1 MLIIIFLKLFQKID
15 AEETLCNLFYDTA
28 IIHIDKPHK
37 DSKKG
42 ERSSDQFYLWISK
55 QKYSIQLLKTESK
68 KTSKI
73 PFTKTK

>member
-42 ERSSDQFYLWISK
+42 ERSSDQFYL
-55 QKYSIQLLKTESK
+55 
-68 KTSKI
+68 
-73 PFTKTK
+73 